1 MAPGPSLGSARRPRY
16 GRLRDGCL
24 VTAFDVGA
32 SVSGVTLASVWLLY
46 PLVMGVRAGWT
57 RRRRRPVVSRP
68 EPVAGAVS
76 VVVATRDDPAAVRA
90 RVEDCLG
97 ATNAPEQLEVV
108 VAFDAKGGEK
118 PVESVFPNG
127 GTVRYVRGDEPGG
140 KAATLNAGVRA
151 ASGDIIVFTDT
162 SQRFH
167 PGAIGALV
175 EALREESI
183 GAVSGSLEL
192 ASSRAA
198 SLAALYWRLE
208 RWLRQCEAEVGS
220 SVGVTG
226 AIYAIRK
233 SLWTPLP
240 AGLLL
245 DDLYTPMQIVL
256 QGYRVGF
263 VTGARA
269 WETRLPSPSEEY
281 RRKTRTL
288 TGVIQLCA
296 WLPAL
301 LNPFRNPLWT
311 EFLFHK
317 LLRFLTPYCAFVIGA
332 WCLVTAWPFLS
343 GPWPMRASP
352 AAVAVL
358 SILGLGVV
366 RAKAFRAMVAQ
377 ACLLQAAVLVATFNG
392 LRGRWDVWQR

>member
-1 MAPGPSLGSARRPRY
+1 M
-16 GRLRDGCL
+16 
-24 VTAFDVGA
+24 TALDVGA
-32 SVSGVTLASVWLLY
+32 GVSMVTLVAVWLLY
-46 PLVMGVRAGWT
+46 PLVMGARAGWA
-57 RRRRRPVVSRP
+57 RRRRRPVGSRS
-68 EPVAGAVS
+68 EAVAGAVS
-76 VVVATRDDPAAVRA
+76 IVVATRDDPAAVRA
-90 RVEDCLG
+90 RVEDCLR
-97 ATNAPEQLEVV
+97 ATTAPAQLEVV
-108 VAFDAKGGEK
+108 VAFDAKSGPEL
-118 PVESVFPNG
+118 VESVFPIP

-140 KAATLNAGVRA
+140 KAATLNAAVRA
-151 ASGDIIVFTDT
+151 ASGDVIVFTDT

-167 PGAIGALV
+167 PTAIGALV
-175 EALREESI
+175 EALREAGT
-183 GAVSGSLEL
+183 GAVSGRLEL
-192 ASSRAA
+192 ASGSAA
-198 SLAALYWRLE
+198 SLAALYWHLE

-301 LNPFRNPLWT
+301 LNPLRNPLWA

-317 LLRFLTPYCAFVIGA
+317 LLRFLTPYCALVIGA
-332 WCLVTAWPFLS
+332 WCLVTAWPFLT
-343 GPWPMRASP
+343 GPWAMRASP

-358 SILGLGVV
+358 CVLGLGAV